1 VDFEEA
7 VSVHLRWKT
16 RLRIAI
22 DGISDEL
29 LDPNVIC
36 KDDQCDLGKW
46 IHGEGRRAMSS
57 KPEFGHVRTTHAD
70 FHVVAGNVL
79 RKALTGDKAGASTM
93 LDGEF
98 YQASSKVIQA
108 ITKCKAACK

>member
-1 VDFEEA
+1 MNFEEA

-16 RLRIAI
+16 RLRIVI
-22 DGISDEL
+22 DGNSEEK

-46 IHGEGRRAMSS
+46 IHGEGGRTMGS
-57 KPEFGHVRTTHAD
+57 KPEFGQVKTTHAD
-70 FHVVAGNVL
+70 FHAIAGNVL
-79 RKALTGDKAGASTM
+79 RKALTGDKAGASTQ

-108 ITKCKAACK
+108 ITKCKAVCK